1 MKRTTLWVS
10 SLTLLAA
17 SLAGCVSDFTGTVS
31 GKGSAVF
38 CVQDDPTVNFNGVFV
53 NFGNIQI
60 NQNTSGN
67 NTINDNDTTGD
78 DETMA
83 TSASDTGATMET
95 TAAGNDTT
103 ATSTATTTQATTDTA
118 TATETMSTTET
129 VAQDGPSSVQTISV
143 DDIDC
148 GRVEAEGAFDGVF
161 RGQAGGDAGAGD
173 DKAESCAPEN
183 PGCIADDRRGASDSP
198 CDRDQ
203 GFGNDAKCESV
214 DVEAGDV
221 DVLQFKDREAAFL
234 AQADLDPGTIEDV
247 CLTVEDVRVVT
258 SDGQEV
264 NVDIE
269 GGDLC
274 LDGPIVIEEGKHTLV
289 VFKVDVDNSFAGS
302 TQDRIVFSPVIK
314 VQAAA
319 PVTTTITVE
328 ETVTQTSVATGNQT
342 TSTTDTMMTTDTA
355 NATTTA
361 TASPTETAAP
371 TTTAANGT
379 ATTTAYS
386 SPAPTTTG
394 P

>member
-10 SLTLLAA
+10 TLTLLAV
-17 SLAGCVSDFTGTVS
+17 SMAGCAGDFTGTVA

-67 NTINDNDTTGD
+67 NTINDNDSA

-83 TSASDTGATMET
+83 TSETMSTTDTMATSGTDNNT
-95 TAAGNDTT
+95 TT
-103 ATSTATTTQATTDTA
+103 TSTATTTEATTDA
-118 TATETMSTTET
+118 TTQTVSTTQT
-129 VAQDGPSSVQTISV
+129 GAQEAPSSVETISV

-148 GRVEAEGAFDGVF
+148 GRVEAEGTFEGVF
-161 RGQAGGDAGAGD
+161 RGQAGGTGGD
-173 DKAESCAPEN
+173 DTDNDKAEECAPEN
-183 PGCIADDRRGASDSP
+183 PGCIADERRGRSDSP

-203 GFGNDAKCESV
+203 GFGNDGTCETI
-214 DVEAGDV
+214 DVETGDV
-221 DVLQFKDREAAFL
+221 DVLQFKDRDAAFL
-234 AQADLDPGTIEDV
+234 AQADLEPGTIEGV
-247 CLTVEDVRVVT
+247 CVTVEDVRVIT
-258 SDGQEV
+258 NDGQEV
-264 NVDIE
+264 NVDIQ

-274 LDGPIVIEEGKHTLV
+274 LDGPVMIEEGKHTLV
-289 VFKVDVDNSFAGS
+289 VFKVDVEKSFAQSSGD
-302 TQDRIVFSPVIK
+302 QIVFSPVIR

-328 ETVTQTSVATGNQT
+328 ETVTQTATMTGNE
-342 TSTTDTMMTTDTA
+342 
-355 NATTTA
+355 
-361 TASPTETAAP
+361 TASPTETTDTANTTA
-371 TTTAANGT
+371 TATATATETTAAT
-379 ATTTAYS
+379 STTSTTSY

>member
-78 DETMA
+78 DTMA
-83 TSASDTGATMET
+83 TSASATMET
-95 TAAGNDTT
+95 GATGNDTNT
-103 ATSTATTTQATTDTA
+103 TSTATTTEATTQATTDTA
-118 TATETMSTTET
+118 TATETVSTTET
-129 VAQDGPSSVQTISV
+129 VAQGGPSSVQTISV

-161 RGQAGGDAGAGD
+161 RGQAGGAGD

-183 PGCIADDRRGASDSP
+183 PGCIADDRRGRSDSP

-203 GFGNDAKCESV
+203 GFGNDDKASCESI

-234 AQADLDPGTIEDV
+234 AQSDLDPGTIEDV
-247 CLTVEDVRVVT
+247 CLTVEDVRVVK

-302 TQDRIVFSPVIK
+302 TEDRIVFSPVIK

-319 PVTTTITVE
+319 PVTTTITVQ

-342 TSTTDTMMTTDTA
+342 TETMTTTDTA
-355 NATTTA
+355 NATATA
-361 TASPTETAAP
+361 TASPTDTAAP
-371 TTTAANGT
+371 TTTETAANST

-386 SPAPTTTG
+386 SSAPTTTG